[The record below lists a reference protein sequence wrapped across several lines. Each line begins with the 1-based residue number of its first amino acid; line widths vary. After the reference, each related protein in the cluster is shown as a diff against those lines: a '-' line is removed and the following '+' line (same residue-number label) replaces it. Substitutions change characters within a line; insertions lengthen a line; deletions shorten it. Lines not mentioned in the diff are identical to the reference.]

1 MIFSIIGG
9 RTKWLSEHF
18 RRNIIFIVKN
28 VTLVIKISIFVKLRI
43 LTSMKRYLLLFI
55 FALSCL
61 ILDAQILDAQSYN
74 PGNFVYQVLSS
85 SQGVAGE
92 RLLTIRC
99 KCAGMD
105 NWEGDVCRCA
115 VHALLFTGCPP
126 EGNLPQ
132 VKPIFQEEMT
142 VEKQQFFDNFFSS
155 EDCSGY
161 VSKILSTNAKF
172 IKGKKKATFIEVPV
186 VVDTRKLRRDL
197 EKKNIL
203 RSLGAGLS
211 R

>member
-1 MIFSIIGG
+1 
-9 RTKWLSEHF
+9 
-18 RRNIIFIVKN
+18 
-28 VTLVIKISIFVKLRI
+28 
-43 LTSMKRYLLLFI
+43 MKRYFFIFI

-61 ILDAQILDAQSYN
+61 ILDAQSYN
-74 PGNFVYQVLSS
+74 PGNFVYQVISS

>member
-18 RRNIIFIVKN
+18 RRNIIYILTFYSQECHISH
-28 VTLVIKISIFVKLRI
+28 KISIFVELGI

-61 ILDAQILDAQSYN
+61 ILDAQSYN
-74 PGNFVYQVLSS
+74 PGNFVYQVISS

>member
-1 MIFSIIGG
+1 M
-9 RTKWLSEHF
+9 E
-18 RRNIIFIVKN
+18 RNFLI
-28 VTLVIKISIFVKLRI
+28 LVF
-43 LTSMKRYLLLFI
+43 T
-55 FALSCL
+55 LSCL
-61 ILDAQILDAQSYN
+61 ILNAQSYN
-74 PGNFVYQVLSS
+74 PENFVYQVLSS

-92 RLLTIRC
+92 RLVTLRC
-99 KCAGMD
+99 KCASMD

-115 VHALLFTGCPP
+115 VHAMLFTGCPP

-132 VKPIFQEEMT
+132 VKPLFQEEMT

-155 EDCSGY
+155 DECSGY
-161 VSKILSTNAKF
+161 VSKILSTNVKF

-186 VVDTRKLRRDL
+186 AVDTRKLRREL

-203 RSLGAGLS
+203 RSLGAGLA